1 MESRLR
7 YWGSLEWWQAPSFG
21 WLFDPDGRFSKPFV
35 TGPNPILLSYS
46 RERDGD
52 SQEVVAEPERKKGM
66 DSAIAI
72 GGPGAAGDPSACGGR

>member
-1 MESRLR
+1 M
-7 YWGSLEWWQAPSFG
+7 
-21 WLFDPDGRFSKPFV
+21 GRFSKPFV
-35 TGPNPILLSYS
+35 TGPNPILLYYS
-46 RERDGD
+46 REREMETGLFKRERDGD